1 MPRPLTR
8 RRALA
13 TALVGAATSA
23 SLLVAC
29 TGDSGGTT
37 ATPTA
42 SPTSTPALAA
52 AEATTAGT
60 AALSEAITARADT
73 GATGAA
79 ARTKAYTGPALE
91 SANAWAK
98 SLPALTDTQKADNEL
113 TSEGA
118 TLLAVSTAG
127 TEPRQMLFQATLKK
141 SGNPVLAL
149 LTSEA
154 TGDPFKVA
162 ALATVVPSARLDAF
176 SPTTLGS
183 DPVSAATDLVATP
196 DAVATSFAQSV
207 RYPDPVTSTVLATD
221 ALSDQLRTTAAAQ
234 AKAVAD
240 QGTFSQAHVPQ
251 GQVGGFQLTPG
262 NGVIVFEEL
271 ARTDRIA
278 LRNPV
283 KLTPGKDV
291 TAITGIA
298 TITTEAQLTSNEVVA
313 FVIPASGQAT
323 VVAASDQLV
332 SGTAK

>member
-13 TALVGAATSA
+13 TALVGVATSA
-23 SLLVAC
+23 SLLAAC
-29 TGDSGGTT
+29 TGDSGGS
-37 ATPTA
+37 TA
-42 SPTSTPALAA
+42 SPTATPALAA
-52 AEATTAGT
+52 TEATTAGT
-60 AALSEAITARADT
+60 AALTEAISARADT

-79 ARTKAYTGPALE
+79 ARAKSYTGPALE

-118 TLLAVSTAG
+118 KLLAISTAG
-127 TEPRQMLFQATLKK
+127 TEPQQMLFQATLKK

-154 TGDPFKVA
+154 TGGPFKVA

-183 DPVSAATDLVATP
+183 GPVSAATDLVATP
-196 DAVATSFAQSV
+196 DAVASSFAQSV
-207 RYPDPVTSTVLATD
+207 RYPDPVTSKVLMTD
-221 ALSDQLRTTAAAQ
+221 ALSDQLRATAAAQ
-234 AKAVAD
+234 AKAIAD
-240 QGTFSQAHVPQ
+240 QGTFTQDHAPQ
-251 GQVGGFQLTPG
+251 GQVGGFQLTSG

-291 TAITGIA
+291 TAITGIKA
-298 TITTEAQLTSNEVVA
+298 ITTEAQLTSNEVVA
-313 FVIPASGQAT
+313 FVIPTTGQAT